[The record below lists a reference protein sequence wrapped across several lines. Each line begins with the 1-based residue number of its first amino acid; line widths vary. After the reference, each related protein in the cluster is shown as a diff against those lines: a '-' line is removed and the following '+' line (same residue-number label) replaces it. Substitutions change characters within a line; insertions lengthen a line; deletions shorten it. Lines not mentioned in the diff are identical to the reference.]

1 MKNLNISATWLF
13 VAIFPRISFP
23 GVLSNYFPAK
33 EGIFGINTTSNLIHL
48 TTASWFIVSTRS
60 SDNLRIQSMQIF
72 GLTYTLI
79 SVIRFLGKNL
89 EVGYK
94 LSDVIYLN
102 FLNYLQF
109 GLGVIVSAV
118 GSVLKKRQELITT

>member
-1 MKNLNISATWLF
+1 
-13 VAIFPRISFP
+13 
-23 GVLSNYFPAK
+23 
-33 EGIFGINTTSNLIHL
+33 
-48 TTASWFIVSTRS
+48 
-60 SDNLRIQSMQIF
+60 MQIF

>member
-1 MKNLNISATWLF
+1 
-13 VAIFPRISFP
+13 
-23 GVLSNYFPAK
+23 
-33 EGIFGINTTSNLIHL
+33 
-48 TTASWFIVSTRS
+48 
-60 SDNLRIQSMQIF
+60 MQIF
-72 GLTYTLI
+72 GLTYMLI
-79 SVIRFLGKNL
+79 SVIRFLGTNL

-102 FLNYLQF
+102 FLNYLRF

>member
-1 MKNLNISATWLF
+1 MKNLTISATWLF
-13 VAIFPRISFP
+13 VAIFLGISFL

-33 EGIFGINTTSNLIHL
+33 KGIFGINTTSNLIHL

-72 GLTYTLI
+72 GLTYMLI
-79 SVIRFLGKNL
+79 SVIRFLGTNL

-102 FLNYLQF
+102 LLNYLRF

-118 GSVLKKRQELITT
+118 DSVLKNVRN

>member
-1 MKNLNISATWLF
+1 MKYLTISAAWLF
-13 VAIFPRISFP
+13 VAIFLGISFL
-23 GVLSNYFPAK
+23 GVLSNYFPAEK
-33 EGIFGINTTSNLIHL
+33 G
-48 TTASWFIVSTRS
+48 
-60 SDNLRIQSMQIF
+60 IF
-72 GLTYTLI
+72 GLTYMLI
-79 SVIRFLGKNL
+79 SVIRFPGTNL

-118 GSVLKKRQELITT
+118 GSVLKKRQELITA